1 MLEAYYLR
9 RASKKTSLVSMLKMD
24 FEDWKSELEVG
35 CGYSFKS
42 GKMNMT
48 LNSSGILK
56 SYIVGMGR
64 RRDG

>member
-1 MLEAYYLR
+1 
-9 RASKKTSLVSMLKMD
+9 MLKMD